1 MDENLLLII
10 AFVLVWISG
19 LLAGLGFARKSLE
32 SKIRENQPGQADG
45 KAPNELPMT
54 QVEVG

>member
-10 AFVLVWISG
+10 AFVLIWISG
-19 LLAGLGFARKSLE
+19 LLAGLGFKRKSLE
-32 SKIRENQPGQADG
+32 RKIRENQTGQADG
-45 KAPNELPMT
+45 KAKNELPMT